1 MKKKIIST
9 VLAATMTFGVGHSV
23 FATPLTDDQK
33 QQMEHNQDKYADIIN
48 KGTFIPLEKKGDK
61 NDQIIAYARHLNGKT
76 LLVVANKNV
85 NRNESCS
92 INVPTIKPNQELKNL
107 LPTYGTQS
115 SLQIKD
121 GKLAVDLGP
130 ARIHVF
136 EIDTPNIE
144 NYAKEIYKQNL

>member
-1 MKKKIIST
+1 
-9 VLAATMTFGVGHSV
+9 MTSA
-23 FATPLTDDQK
+23 FALK
-33 QQMEHNQDKYADIIN
+33 DKYADIIN

-121 GKLAVDLGP
+121 GKLVVDLGP